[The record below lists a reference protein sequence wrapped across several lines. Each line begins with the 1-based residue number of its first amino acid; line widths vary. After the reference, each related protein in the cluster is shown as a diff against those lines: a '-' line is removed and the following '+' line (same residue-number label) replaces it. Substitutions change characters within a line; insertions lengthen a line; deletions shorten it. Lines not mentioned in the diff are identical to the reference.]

1 MCAYVYAKARN
12 KGLED
17 EVIKAAA
24 LTTSVWIMPVLKC
37 QVFGFISIIIQENE
51 KLKINMRW

>member
-17 EVIKAAA
+17 EVIKESKI
-24 LTTSVWIMPVLKC
+24 LIDHSR
-37 QVFGFISIIIQENE
+37 ISKDNA
-51 KLKINMRW
+51 